1 LSSVIS
7 LGLEVEIIVY
17 PIHINTDTIIPT
29 VPTMVNF
36 IKSKS
41 KFEANNRYIYIK
53 KNSGGTIKR
62 KIPVGLLFFIIIR
75 KPI

>member
-1 LSSVIS
+1 MKS
-7 LGLEVEIIVY
+7 
-17 PIHINTDTIIPT
+17 NRPT
-29 VPTMVNF
+29 GIFLLIVPTMVNF

-75 KPI
+75 NQFKYHISLTKIFRH